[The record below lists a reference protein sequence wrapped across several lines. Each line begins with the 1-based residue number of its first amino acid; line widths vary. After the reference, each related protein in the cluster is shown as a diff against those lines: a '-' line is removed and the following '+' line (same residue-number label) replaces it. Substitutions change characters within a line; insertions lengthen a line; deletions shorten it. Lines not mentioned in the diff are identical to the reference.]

1 MRSMTQQWAKRNE
14 KAEVAQSVEHQ
25 PSKLRVAGSNLVFRS
40 KLRQCSSGVERFL
53 GKEEVVS
60 SILTTGS
67 AFFVVYNT
75 LKT

>member
-67 AFFVVYNT
+67 AFVVYNT